1 MLKMAGLSLVLIC
14 SVGIG
19 FYTSRLQKTAL
30 EQAKNML
37 DFMYYIKQQIEFFNT
52 PLNDIY
58 SSFSNQNQ
66 LFSSL
71 VKDISTNGWNIA
83 VRNQN
88 ELYIPKNF
96 LSIINEF
103 GNVLGKTERKDQ
115 LEKCDYYI
123 KEFEQ
128 KYKELEQKTPQK
140 TKTTLA
146 LCFYVGLMIIIL
158 FL

>member
-1 MLKMAGLSLVLIC
+1 
-14 SVGIG
+14 
-19 FYTSRLQKTAL
+19 
-30 EQAKNML
+30 ML

-58 SSFSNQNQ
+58 SSFNNQNQ

-158 FL
+158 FLWGKKRWIFH